1 MINVHPIIKL
11 YKEFDRYKHNS
22 DDEILA
28 HIYPSLELN
37 QYKIHKENGRIYGF
51 SNWAFLNKSEEN
63 NLLKTNKV
71 SQESW
76 NSGDILWHG
85 DIVAR
90 KNVKKIMDWTLSYYT
105 QLLGCN
111 KKIKYLRIHNDKIIQ
126 KEILTKGHYI
136 K

>member
-1 MINVHPIIKL
+1 MINIYPIIKL

-105 QLLGCN
+105 HLLGCN